1 MNFLNAIK
9 CLESGQP
16 VRRKCW
22 GENCY
27 LALEDNVFKVKAK
40 LNEYISTVANDA
52 EIDPIALNADD
63 WEEYYELMTFT
74 EAFEDFL
81 AEDKFKI
88 MFKDLDGEYYTIVKR
103 YEDIVSFD
111 ELARREFH
119 LTKQELQ
126 NKSFYAV

>member
-1 MNFLNAIK
+1 MNFLDAIK
-9 CLESGQP
+9 CLKNGQP

-22 GENCY
+22 HENCY

-63 WEEYYELMTFT
+63 WEKYYELMTFT

-88 MFKDLDGEYYTIVKR
+88 VFKDDDGNLYTIVKK
-103 YEDIVSFD
+103 YGGIASLEAGIDF
-111 ELARREFH
+111 
-119 LTKQELQ
+119 TKQELQ
-126 NKSFYAV
+126 SKSFYAV

>member
-40 LNEYISTVANDA
+40 LNEYISTVANDI
-52 EIDPIALNADD
+52 EIDVIALNADD
-63 WEEYYELMTFT
+63 WEEYCELMTFV

-88 MFKDLDGEYYTIVKR
+88 MFKDNDENLYTIVKK
-103 YEDIVSFD
+103 YGGIASLEAGIDF
-111 ELARREFH
+111 
-119 LTKQELQ
+119 TKEELQ
-126 NKSFYAV
+126 SKSFYAF